1 MSAQQ
6 ASVESE
12 GSSLERLTAG
22 VQFFGIASA
31 ILLFLTLVVPNRLI
45 QSLSLLGL
53 VATGSQ
59 FVFHGS
65 TAVSM
70 ILRGSARR
78 LFQIGISLTVPYLLS
93 LYFLN
98 DAAPLTVEQL
108 FENVFGIWQCISL
121 GVIWY
126 VSWAFADQINIEH
139 PFRGCL
145 IAAAILFVVCFMGYN
160 GIYTDYSG
168 PDDITSVYQSK
179 EAAEEATKTGRY
191 WGQFLSYVGA
201 AYLGIL
207 VKLMKKL
214 RGRAIK

>member
-6 ASVESE
+6 ASVGSE
-12 GSSLERLTAG
+12 GSPLERLTAG
-22 VQFFGIASA
+22 ARFFGIASA
-31 ILLFLTLVVPNRLI
+31 ALLLLALVVPNRLI

-53 VATGSQ
+53 VATGAQ

-65 TAVSM
+65 TAISM

-78 LFQIGISLTVPYLLS
+78 LFQIGISLIVPSFLS

-98 DAAPLTVEQL
+98 GAAPLTIEKL
-108 FENVFGIWQCISL
+108 FENMFGIWQFISL
-121 GVIWY
+121 GIIWY

-179 EAAEEATKTGRY
+179 EAAEEAAKSGRY
-191 WGQFLSYVGA
+191 WGQFLSYVGV

-214 RGRAIK
+214 RGRAL